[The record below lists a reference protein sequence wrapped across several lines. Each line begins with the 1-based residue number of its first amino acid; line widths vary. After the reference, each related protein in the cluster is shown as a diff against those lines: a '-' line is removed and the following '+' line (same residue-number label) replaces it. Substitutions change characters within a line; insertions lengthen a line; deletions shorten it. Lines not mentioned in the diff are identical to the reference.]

1 MELNFVFCE
10 WELYNGTASEQK
22 TKNAK
27 RRINSNVYA
36 AFKIVGLKRV
46 VVNAAP
52 HKSII

>member
-10 WELYNGTASEQK
+10 WELYIGTASEQK

-36 AFKIVGLKRV
+36 AFKMVRLKRIV
-46 VVNAAP
+46 EDADP
-52 HKSII
+52 YTL